1 MAIDASI
8 ALGIKPVQIENPLNN
23 MAKFY
28 NIQND
33 MQTNQMNQ
41 LTMAEAARKQGQAA
55 QYRNALSNLGDP
67 SSEGYEERRAQAYYN
82 NADPAGLQAIR
93 TSELANK
100 NTEADLQKK
109 QQEFTATIARDLGR
123 NASDANTTAWFEDSM
138 DSHLFSPDQKVKITN
153 EYGKLMAMALPER
166 KAYLLAQNA
175 SVAEAKP
182 SIIQQDVGGSTNIVA
197 VPAFGGAPIVLSSTK
212 KTLNPDQAL
221 GVPVGYDERSVS
233 LQAKNDSLNAK
244 LAEINNPATNES
256 RRTALEYEIQQ
267 DRRSISAQQQDQ
279 ESMRLAAQQAKQP
292 RQELENLLRD
302 RAALVAKLGP
312 AAKNDPVV
320 NGMTARINFLTTHPG
335 NEPVDPRKVK
345 EFKESD
351 DGTIRGFNAY
361 GQVVSTSKPGAGKGT
376 PEHAKRMAALPG
388 AIETATVAL
397 KNIDELVGKPEI
409 KDVNG
414 KVIQAATKPHAG
426 FSQAVGAGIP
436 GLKYIPGTSVAD
448 FTARFSQIQG
458 GAFLEAYSTLKGGGA
473 ITNIEG
479 EKGTAAISRMATAQS
494 EQEFYTAAR
503 DFQAVLSKGI
513 KKGQS
518 MLGSQSGNDSTWTDV
533 K

>member
-8 ALGIKPVQIENPLNN
+8 ALGIKPIQFENPLNN
-23 MAKFY
+23 MVKFS

-41 LTMAEAARKQGQAA
+41 MKMNEANRLQGVNARFSSD
-55 QYRNALSNLGDP
+55 LSNLGDP
-67 SSEGYEERRAQAYYN
+67 NAPDYENNLRQAYIRKNDIPGYQAHVT
-82 NADPAGLQAIR
+82 AD
-93 TSELANK
+93 LAN
-100 NTEADLQKK
+100 QKTRGDIQK
-109 QQEFTATIARDLGR
+109 QAQEYAGSIARDLGR
-123 NASDANTTAWFEDSM
+123 NSSDANTTAWFEDSM

-182 SIIQQDVGGSTNIVA
+182 TTYQQDVGGSTNIVS
-197 VPAFGGAPIVLSSTK
+197 VPAFGGAPTVLSSTK

-221 GVPVGYDERSVS
+221 GVPVGYDEGSVS

-244 LAEINNPATNES
+244 LAELNAPGTTPERAK
-256 RRTALEYEIQQ
+256 ALEGEIQQ

-335 NEPVDPRKVK
+335 QEPVDPRKVANTVPG
-345 EFKESD
+345 ESGSID
-351 DGTIRGFNAY
+351 QFNIYGQKIGHYEGVAKPSAQFIKTREQTKTLGKNLDLAIAELENATKDGGLIDQSTGSGLGKLANTARGFITGGASKGAIAGAKLAPIADLGLKMVPRFEGPQSDKDTQSY
-361 GQVVSTSKPGAGKGT
+361 KEASGQLADTSIPNEIRKDAGKTVLRLLKARKGQFVT
-376 PEHAKRMAALPG
+376 PEMAAQGEAPAG
-388 AIETATVAL
+388 GIA
-397 KNIDELVGKPEI
+397 P
-409 KDVNG
+409 
-414 KVIQAATKPHAG
+414 PAG
-426 FSQAVGAGIP
+426 F
-436 GLKYIPGTSVAD
+436 VAD
-448 FTARFSQIQG
+448 
-458 GAFLEAYSTLKGGGA
+458 
-473 ITNIEG
+473 
-479 EKGTAAISRMATAQS
+479 
-494 EQEFYTAAR
+494 
-503 DFQAVLSKGI
+503 
-513 KKGQS
+513 
-518 MLGSQSGNDSTWTDV
+518 
-533 K
+533 